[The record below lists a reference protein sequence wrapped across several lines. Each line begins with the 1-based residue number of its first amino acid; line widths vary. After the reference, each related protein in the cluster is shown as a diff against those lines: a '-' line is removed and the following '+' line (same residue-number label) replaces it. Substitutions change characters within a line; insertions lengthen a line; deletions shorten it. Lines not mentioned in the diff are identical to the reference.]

1 MNRRAGRS
9 WLSRNVVAL
18 GLVSLFTDAA
28 TEMIVPLLPAFVTIV
43 LGGGPLA
50 LGWIEGA
57 SDATASVLK
66 LLSGRWADRSG
77 RNRPFVVAGYTLASV
92 VRPLVALATAP
103 WHVLLVRLTDR
114 VGKGLRNSPRDAM
127 LAASVEPHERGRA
140 FGFNRALD
148 HTGAVLGP
156 LMAVAFLSA
165 RPGDLRTLFWL
176 AAIPGALA
184 VVVLLSA
191 VQEVAPQP
199 GASPPH
205 GAPASALPTRSL
217 LRFLVPL
224 GLFTLGNASDVFL
237 LLKAGATRAPLMS
250 LPLLWI
256 VLHVV
261 KSLTSLV
268 GGRLADRWGHRR
280 TIAVGWLV
288 YVGCYVGFG
297 FAGSQ
302 AAVWAL
308 FLVYGS
314 YQGLSEAAEKA
325 LVARL
330 SPARGRGTGFGWYY
344 LTLGFLTL
352 AASVLFGALWETLGS
367 RVAFL
372 TSAGLAA
379 AALVSLLVL
388 VPGRSRE
395 ERLGL

>member
-1 MNRRAGRS
+1 MKSRTGRS
-9 WLSRNVVAL
+9 WLSRNVIAL

-57 SDATASVLK
+57 SDTAASVLK
-66 LLSGRWADRSG
+66 LLSGRWADRTG
-77 RNRPFVVAGYTLASV
+77 RNRPFVIAGYTLASV

-103 WHVLLVRLTDR
+103 WHVLVVRLTDR

-127 LAASVEPHERGRA
+127 LAASVRPDERGRA

-156 LMAVAFLSA
+156 LVAVAFLSA
-165 RPGDLRTLFWL
+165 RPNDLRTLFWL

-184 VVVLLSA
+184 LLVLIFA
-191 VQEVAPQP
+191 VKEVAPEAPRPEPDAAP
-199 GASPPH
+199 G
-205 GAPASALPTRSL
+205 SALPTRSL

-256 VLHVV
+256 ALHVV

-268 GGRLADRWGHRR
+268 GGRLADRWGQKR

-288 YVGCYVGFG
+288 YVLCYVGFG
-297 FAGSQ
+297 FAETQ
-302 AAVWAL
+302 TTVWIL
-308 FLVYGS
+308 FLVYGA
-314 YQGLSEAAEKA
+314 YHGLSEAAEKA

-330 SPARGRGTGFGWYY
+330 SPARLRGTGFGWYY

-352 AASVLFGALWETLGS
+352 AANVLFGALWETLGS

-372 TSAGLAA
+372 ASAGLAA
-379 AALVSLLVL
+379 AALASLLSL
-388 VPGRSRE
+388 VPSDSHRRV
-395 ERLGL
+395 

>member
-1 MNRRAGRS
+1 MKRRTRRS

-18 GLVSLFTDAA
+18 GMVSLFTDAA

-57 SDATASVLK
+57 SDTASSVLK
-66 LLSGRWADRSG
+66 LLSGRWADRTG
-77 RNRPFVVAGYTLASV
+77 RNRPFVIAGYSLASV

-103 WHVLLVRLTDR
+103 WHVLVVRLTDR

-127 LAASVEPHERGRA
+127 LAASVSPDERGRA

-156 LMAVAFLSA
+156 LVAVAFLSA
-165 RPGDLRTLFWL
+165 RPNDLRTLFWL

-184 VVVLLSA
+184 VLVLIFA
-191 VQEVAPQP
+191 VKEIAPEP
-199 GASPPH
+199 GRPE
-205 GAPASALPTRSL
+205 PAATPGSALPTRSL

-256 VLHVV
+256 VLHIV

-268 GGRLADRWGHRR
+268 GGRLADRWGHKR
-280 TIAVGWLV
+280 TISVGWLI
-288 YVGCYVGFG
+288 YVLCYVGFG
-297 FAGSQ
+297 FAETQ
-302 AAVWAL
+302 TTVWIL
-308 FLVYGS
+308 FLVYGA
-314 YQGLSEAAEKA
+314 YHGLSEAAEKA

-344 LTLGFLTL
+344 MTLGFLTL

-379 AALVSLLVL
+379 VALLSLLALV
-388 VPGRSRE
+388 PRDSR
-395 ERLGL
+395 RQV